1 MKKPGLGR
9 GLDALLGG
17 GQAEHGREELRQIP
31 VDLLSRGRYQPR
43 SHMDAE
49 ALAELAASIRA
60 QGIMQPIVVRPIG
73 QGRYEIIAGERRW
86 RAAQMAALERVP
98 AIVRE
103 VPDEQALA
111 LALIEN
117 IQREDL
123 NPIEEA
129 QALQRL
135 LDEFGLT
142 HQVLAEQ
149 VGRARASV
157 TNLLRLLKL
166 PAAVRG
172 WIEEGRLGM
181 GHARALLNLPE
192 AQQQLVAQQIV
203 ARDLSVRET
212 ERLVQRLRQAQD
224 QKPAPRRDPNLQAL
238 EEALANHF
246 GARVQITQRGQKGRI
261 SIEYHSLDQ
270 LDGLLA
276 KLRYDV

>member
-192 AQQQLVAQQIV
+192 AQQQQVAQQVV